1 MRISVGICRAAQ
13 FARVSALCVPGR
25 KRAGIGVPKMSRR
38 TNQGIPQGGQPPPYR
53 QVARCHTL
61 LRSHY
66 SILSVVCQRVCRKV
80 FGFFCFSLWRLYRM
94 HNAWLGFCASQPS
107 RTCDKAGSP
116 WAVLGETARQ
126 IDSAVPFFC
135 FHLFLFVLLRI
146 FAQLAIV
153 TILLLT
159 PTRISGCRRFYVLC
173 GIRYPF
179 TRMFDQRCLPR
190 KLLFCF
196 CRISGVP
203 ETVVPFPPGQRDR

>member
-1 MRISVGICRAAQ
+1 MACCHKYFVLKVRRKYGIIKAWKNIDGAVGNTNVCRVNNGLQPINKRLKEQLIVTAMKKRRLQAAP
-13 FARVSALCVPGR
+13 AI
-25 KRAGIGVPKMSRR
+25 K
-38 TNQGIPQGGQPPPYR
+38 
-53 QVARCHTL
+53 QVAHGRCLGRRHGRL
-61 LRSHY
+61 
-66 SILSVVCQRVCRKV
+66 ILPCRFSVFIC
-80 FGFFCFSLWRLYRM
+80 FCLC
-94 HNAWLGFCASQPS
+94 FCA
-107 RTCDKAGSP
+107 
-116 WAVLGETARQ
+116 
-126 IDSAVPFFC
+126 F
-135 FHLFLFVLLRI
+135 

>member
-1 MRISVGICRAAQ
+1 MKANFIVHLTQSISSLPCGSLEGV
-13 FARVSALCVPGR
+13 RVMQCDTAT
-25 KRAGIGVPKMSRR
+25 KK
-38 TNQGIPQGGQPPPYR
+38 QPR
-53 QVARCHTL
+53 
-61 LRSHY
+61 
-66 SILSVVCQRVCRKV
+66 
-80 FGFFCFSLWRLYRM
+80 
-94 HNAWLGFCASQPS
+94 S

-116 WAVLGETARQ
+116 WAVLWETAWQ

-146 FAQLAIV
+146 YAQLAIV

-179 TRMFDQRCLPR
+179 TWMFDQRCLPR

>member
-1 MRISVGICRAAQ
+1 MTAFNRLSDPRRPSG
-13 FARVSALCVPGR
+13 FVPR
-25 KRAGIGVPKMSRR
+25 ESESLSF
-38 TNQGIPQGGQPPPYR
+38 R
-53 QVARCHTL
+53 QDKKNTT
-61 LRSHY
+61 
-66 SILSVVCQRVCRKV
+66 
-80 FGFFCFSLWRLYRM
+80 
-94 HNAWLGFCASQPS
+94 S

-116 WAVLGETARQ
+116 WAMLGETAWQ

>member
-1 MRISVGICRAAQ
+1 MDCCHRYFVLKRHRKYGIIKAWKNIDGAVGN
-13 FARVSALCVPGR
+13 
-25 KRAGIGVPKMSRR
+25 
-38 TNQGIPQGGQPPPYR
+38 TN
-53 QVARCHTL
+53 
-61 LRSHY
+61 
-66 SILSVVCQRVCRKV
+66 VCRVNNGLQPINK
-80 FGFFCFSLWRLYRM
+80 RLKEQLIVTAMKKRR
-94 HNAWLGFCASQPS
+94 LR

-116 WAVLGETARQ
+116 WAVLGETAWQ

-196 CRISGVP
+196 CQISGVP